1 MCDLILLEQAVRQ
14 NVINLEKRLSILVL
28 RFTALH
34 FENVDLKKE
43 ICNTKDQNAVLTSQC
58 AVLESQGRSLHR
70 HLTREAK
77 AMDPKHSTRGSDIH
91 GSGPQDA
98 KGLEAGQHSPQKL
111 PKATTKTPSG
121 LGGNTVRFHIAS
133 DTASAE
139 ATPQIVG
146 LSTSRQP
153 LSRSL
158 SRSLHSRNVN
168 SLIPSESPP
177 LQSPNSKRHKTT

>member
-1 MCDLILLEQAVRQ
+1 MCDLILLEQVVRR
-14 NVINLEKRLSILVL
+14 NIINLEERLSILIF

-77 AMDPKHSTRGSDIH
+77 AMDPKHSTRGSK
-91 GSGPQDA
+91 PQSQDT
-98 KGLEAGQHSPQKL
+98 KGWQSRQLSPKKL
-111 PKATTKTPSG
+111 PEASTKTPSG
-121 LGGNTVRFHIAS
+121 LGGKTVPIHIAS

-139 ATPQIVG
+139 ATPQPVRM
-146 LSTSRQP
+146 STSSLTQ
-153 LSRSL
+153 SR
-158 SRSLHSRNVN
+158 HSRNGN
-168 SLIPSESPP
+168 SLIP
-177 LQSPNSKRHKTT
+177 LLLPNSKRPKTT

>member
-1 MCDLILLEQAVRQ
+1 MCDLILLEQVVRR
-14 NVINLEKRLSILVL
+14 NIINLEERLSILIF

-77 AMDPKHSTRGSDIH
+77 AMDPKHSTRGSK
-91 GSGPQDA
+91 PQSQDT
-98 KGLEAGQHSPQKL
+98 KGLQSRQLSPKKL
-111 PKATTKTPSG
+111 PEASTKTPSG
-121 LGGNTVRFHIAS
+121 LGGKTVPIHIAS

-139 ATPQIVG
+139 ATPQPVRM
-146 LSTSRQP
+146 STSSLTQ
-153 LSRSL
+153 SR
-158 SRSLHSRNVN
+158 HSRNGN
-168 SLIPSESPP
+168 SLIP
-177 LQSPNSKRHKTT
+177 LLLPNSKRPKTT